1 MSTSD
6 RDITL
11 MRRAIE
17 LAKEAGRRGNL
28 PIGAIVCLDGK
39 VVAEGM
45 NSIWKPTLSLARHAE
60 MEALRGIPEALWPR
74 FHDMTLF
81 TTLEPCLMCTGA
93 ILLHEIGRV
102 VYGSFDSFGGSG
114 VALERLPPYFQGQ
127 FSRTE
132 WNGPV
137 LPEEC
142 DLLRARVL
150 ELIAERG
157 PLGQNALRDI

>member
-6 RDITL
+6 TDIAL
-11 MRRAIE
+11 VRRAIE

-28 PIGAIVCLDGK
+28 PIGALVCLDGE

-45 NSIWKPTLSLARHAE
+45 NSIWRPTLSLARHAE

-74 FHDMTLF
+74 YHEMTLY
-81 TTLEPCLMCTGA
+81 TTLEPCLMCAGA
-93 ILLHEIGRV
+93 ILLHQIGRV
-102 VYGSFDSFGGSG
+102 VFGTADAFGGSG
-114 VALERLPPYFQGQ
+114 IALERLPSYFQEQ

-132 WNGPV
+132 WTGPA

-142 DLLRARVL
+142 DPLLTRVL

-157 PLGQNALRDI
+157 PLGQKTVHDI